1 MERLGGTLRSLH
13 HALRDT
19 DTYAIA
25 ELPDDK
31 FAVAGPM
38 IVRASGVATIS
49 VKMLLTPVGPT
60 RPLRPLPIVD
70 YRPSGH

>member
-1 MERLGGTLRSLH
+1 MERLGSTLRSLH

-19 DTYAIA
+19 DAYAIA

-38 IVRASGVATIS
+38 IVCASGAAINSMT
-49 VKMLLTPVGPT
+49 KLLTPVGPT
-60 RPLRPLPIVD
+60 RPLRLHATVD
-70 YRPSGH
+70 YQPSGH